1 MCIYTETVKDSI
13 WRTAT
18 NWICGIEKHP
28 ELELTD
34 EEKAEI
40 VKIQTSLEEVPLHK
54 KLCDINAIA
63 LMTFAV
69 FFWTFFA

>member
-1 MCIYTETVKDSI
+1 LSHADSVKEPY
-13 WRTAT
+13 WRIAA

-34 EEKAEI
+34 EEKVEI

-69 FFWTFFA
+69 FFWAFFA